1 MLPHVLV
8 WTIALFFPFLIS
20 SAEDNYKIGHHPGLY
35 FTYSGII
42 HIIIFYL
49 NALFLY
55 PTLLNK
61 SYWYLYATSIL
72 ALIYSSYLLKIQI
85 LAIYFPDAS
94 IDAGLHVL
102 FPSVIAFIASVF
114 YSIAV
119 EKIRTEKLNKE
130 NEAMRLGME
139 LKFLR
144 SQINPHFL
152 FYVSTNLVYLAR
164 KKSDDLETSLLMFSG
179 LMRYMLF
186 ENGKRIPLKQ
196 EIEYLQNYVSLQ
208 RLRFGQDVGIE
219 FITDLPPEET
229 NYSIEPMLL
238 IPFIENAFKHGTG
251 SLETPII
258 KVHLSVK
265 EGLLVF
271 LVKNGFNPVPD
282 ASKDETSGIGLNNV
296 RTRLTLVYPGKHDLR
311 INTMDCLHVVSLTL
325 KL

>member
-1 MLPHVLV
+1 
-8 WTIALFFPFLIS
+8 
-20 SAEDNYKIGHHPGLY
+20 
-35 FTYSGII
+35 
-42 HIIIFYL
+42 
-49 NALFLY
+49 
-55 PTLLNK
+55 
-61 SYWYLYATSIL
+61 LYAISIL

-152 FYVSTNLVYLAR
+152 FNVSTNLVYLAR

-219 FITDLPPEET
+219 FITDLSPDET
-229 NYSIEPMLL
+229 NYCIEPMLL

-258 KVHLSVK
+258 EVHLSVK

-311 INTMDCLHVVSLTL
+311 INTMECLHVVSLTL